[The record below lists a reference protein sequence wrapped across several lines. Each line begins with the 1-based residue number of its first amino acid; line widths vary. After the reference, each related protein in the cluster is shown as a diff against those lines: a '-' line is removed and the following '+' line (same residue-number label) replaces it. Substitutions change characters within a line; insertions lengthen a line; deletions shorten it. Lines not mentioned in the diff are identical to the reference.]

1 MKRFQPKLKVRLM
14 AAMIELIQ
22 DGSVTSAKGFAA
34 GATYAGL
41 KTQEEGVLDLGILLS
56 DVPANLAATFST
68 NKILSPSLILSRERA
83 TRGTARGVVA
93 NSGCANCCIGGQGLT
108 DARELT
114 ELAANHV
121 GVDSQDMLVCSTG
134 VIGVELPMALLR
146 QNVSN
151 IRMRP
156 DGGHDFAGSLMTTDT
171 RRKEIAVSVEIDGSK
186 VTLGG
191 GAKGVGMIHP
201 NMATMLAFVSTDA
214 NVEQKFL
221 HTALSE
227 AVDSSFNMCS
237 VDGDQST
244 NDTVLVFANGQAG
257 GATIEADSAAAQA
270 FQESLT
276 YVCISLAKD
285 MVRDGEGAQKLIDVT
300 VESATTLSDARKAAR
315 EIASSSLVKAMV
327 HGNDPNWGRIMM
339 ALGKSGSD
347 IDESKIDIFI
357 NDIQIVHNGIA
368 IPFHNDVVVSAMAG
382 TSEVRFRVSLNIG
395 DASAT
400 GWGCDLTEEYV
411 TFNSAYST

>member
-1 MKRFQPKLKVRLM
+1 M

-22 DGSVTSAKGFAA
+22 DGSVTSARGFSA

-41 KTQEEGVLDLGILLS
+41 KTQENGVLDLGILAS

-68 NKILSPSLILSRERA
+68 NKILSPSVVLSRERA

-93 NSGCANCCIGGQGLT
+93 NSGCANCCVGEQGLT
-108 DARELT
+108 DAKELT
-114 ELAANHV
+114 ELAASHV
-121 GVDSQDMLVCSTG
+121 GVDAQDMLVCSTG
-134 VIGVELPMALLR
+134 MIGVELPMALLR

-151 IRMRP
+151 IRP
-156 DGGHDFAGSLMTTDT
+156 TADGGHDFAKSIMTTDT
-171 RRKEIAVSVEIDGSK
+171 RQKEIAVSVEIDGK
-186 VTLGG
+186 MVTLGG
-191 GAKGVGMIHP
+191 AAKGVGMIHP
-201 NMATMLAFVSTDA
+201 NMATMLAFVTTDA
-214 NVEQKFL
+214 DVEQRFL
-221 HTALSE
+221 QSALGK

-257 GATIEADSAAAQA
+257 GPVIEAGSTAAQA
-270 FQESLT
+270 FQEALA
-276 YVCISLAKD
+276 YVCVSLAKD

-300 VESATTLSDARKAAR
+300 VDGAQTLADARKAAR

-339 ALGKSGSD
+339 ALGKSGAAMN
-347 IDESKIDIFI
+347 ESKIDIFV
-357 NDIQIVHNGIA
+357 NDIQIVHDGVA
-368 IPFHNDVVVSAMAG
+368 IPYHNDVVVSAMAG
-382 TSEVRFRVSLNIG
+382 SPEVRFRVSLNIG
-395 DASAT
+395 DATAT
-400 GWGCDLTEEYV
+400 AWGCDLTEEYV

>member
-1 MKRFQPKLKVRLM
+1 
-14 AAMIELIQ
+14 MIELIQ
-22 DGSVTSAKGFAA
+22 DGSVTSAGGFSA

-41 KTQEEGVLDLGILLS
+41 KSQEDGVLDLGILLS

-68 NKILSPSLILSRERA
+68 NKILSPSVVLSRERA
-83 TRGTARGVVA
+83 IRGTARGVVA
-93 NSGCANCCIGGQGLT
+93 NSGCANCCVGGQGLT
-108 DARELT
+108 DAEELT
-114 ELAANHV
+114 DLAAKHV
-121 GVDSQDMLVCSTG
+121 GVDAQDMLICSTG
-134 VIGVELPMALLR
+134 MIGVELPMALLR
-146 QNVSN
+146 QHVSN
-151 IRMRP
+151 IRTSG
-156 DGGHDFAGSLMTTDT
+156 DGGHDFAHCLMTTDT
-171 RRKEIAVSVEIDGSK
+171 RRKEIAVSVEIDGTK

-191 GAKGVGMIHP
+191 AAKGVGMIHP

-214 NVEQKFL
+214 AVEQKFL
-221 HTALSE
+221 QSALSV
-227 AVDSSFNMCS
+227 AVNSSFNMCS

-257 GATIEADSAAAQA
+257 GSVIEAGSASAQA
-270 FQESLT
+270 FQEALT

-285 MVRDGEGAQKLIDVT
+285 MVRDGEGAQKLIAVT
-300 VESATTLSDARKAAR
+300 VDGAKTLADSRKAAR

-339 ALGKSGSD
+339 ALGKSGAD
-347 IDESKIDIFI
+347 MEESKIDIYI
-357 NDIQIVHNGIA
+357 NDIQIVHEGTA

-382 TSEVRFRVSLNIG
+382 ASEVRFRVSLNIG
-395 DASAT
+395 DATAT